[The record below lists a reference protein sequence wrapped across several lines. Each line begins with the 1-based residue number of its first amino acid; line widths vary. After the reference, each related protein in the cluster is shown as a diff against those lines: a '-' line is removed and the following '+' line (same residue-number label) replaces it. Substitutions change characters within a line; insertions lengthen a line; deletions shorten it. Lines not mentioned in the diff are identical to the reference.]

1 MTIRNSRRWRT
12 ILITSVVVIAVLGV
26 PAWYYLL
33 REVKTEYA
41 SDTEHF
47 KYGSVGV
54 EAANGAPYWVWKV
67 LPRVCSKHLPGEN
80 YDDAFGLTWEKGKD
94 APIGLPV
101 MTVGF
106 RRIGI
111 NCGLCHT
118 ARVRTSE
125 YDAPAIYYGAPSS
138 TVDLQGYL
146 RFLFACAESRE
157 FNSGRIMTAIAA
169 VHDLPV
175 IERLLYRF
183 LVIPQTKR
191 ALLAQKRQLGWM
203 DRAPDWGPGR
213 QDPFNP
219 AKTQILRLPY
229 DDSIGNS
236 DIMPL
241 WNWGRREGFGLHWD
255 GLNTSLTEIFLN
267 SGIGNGANNDSIDRP
282 SLERIQAWIQTQSP
296 SQFPFSVDPHLASEG
311 EKVFKQY
318 CADCHAFGGAS
329 TGRSIRLDRLET
341 DPHRLA
347 TWSHVTAEAF
357 NSLSQY
363 DWRYTHFQ
371 ATYGYKSVALDGIW
385 VRAPYLHNGSV
396 PSLQD
401 LLAPPG
407 ERPTV
412 FYRGYDVYDP
422 VKVGFVYEGEDA
434 EREGFRFDTGLPGN
448 SNRGHSWGTELD
460 ADAKAALLEYMKTL

>member
-1 MTIRNSRRWRT
+1 MTVRKSRKAKKV
-12 ILITSVVVIAVLGV
+12 LITLAVVIAVLGV
-26 PAWYYLL
+26 VAWYYLL
-33 REVKTEYA
+33 REVKTDYA

-54 EAANGAPYWVWKV
+54 EAASGAPYWVWRV
-67 LPRVCSKHLPGEN
+67 LPRVCPSKMPGED
-80 YDDAFGLTWEKGKD
+80 YEAFGLTWEADKE

-118 ARVRTSE
+118 ARVRTSAS
-125 YDAPAIYYGAPSS
+125 DTPKIYYGAPSS

-146 RFLFACAESRE
+146 RFLFSCAESPA
-157 FNSGRIMTAIAA
+157 FNPDRILAAIDEI
-169 VHDLPV
+169 HDLPI
-175 IERLLYRF
+175 IERLLYRH
-183 LVIPQTKR
+183 LVIPQTKE

-229 DDSIGNS
+229 DGSNGNS

-241 WNWGRREGFGLHWD
+241 WHWGRREGFALHWD

-267 SGIGNGANNDSIDRP
+267 SGIGNGANNKTIDRP
-282 SLERIQAWIQTQSP
+282 SLERIQAWIQTLSP
-296 SQFPFSVDPHLASEG
+296 PRFSFSVDPRLADKG
-311 EKVFKQY
+311 GKVFERY
-318 CADCHAFGGAS
+318 CAACHAFDGEM
-329 TGRSIRLDRLET
+329 TGRSIRLDRLGT

-347 TWSHVTAEAF
+347 TWSHATAEAF
-357 NSLSQY
+357 NALPQY

-371 ATYGYKSVALDGIW
+371 PTYGYKSVALDGIW

-401 LLAPPG
+401 LLSPPG
-407 ERPTV
+407 DRPTV

-422 VKVGFVYEGEDA
+422 DKVGFVYEGPDA
-434 EREGFRFDTGLPGN
+434 EREGFRFDTRLPGN
-448 SNRGHSWGTELD
+448 SNRGHTWGTQLEP
-460 ADAKAALLEYMKTL
+460 DAKAALLEYLKTL